1 MESVSLFDWIAGLSP
16 WWWVA
21 FGIALGALEMATG
34 SFFLIWPALAAIA
47 MAINIAI
54 GPSFSGEVIV
64 ILYAGLSIVLTF
76 LGRFMMNRF
85 GDGAAPETTLNQRS
99 AQVVGRRAKVLSHEH
114 GEGVVEIDGVRWKAV
129 WTDTAEQPGELVRID
144 KADGM
149 VLRVSNPT

>member
-21 FGIALGALEMATG
+21 FGIGLGALEMATG

-76 LGRFMMNRF
+76 LGRQGLSQQIVFALWLCF
-85 GDGAAPETTLNQRS
+85 GQIFEKL
-99 AQVVGRRAKVLSHEH
+99 
-114 GEGVVEIDGVRWKAV
+114 W
-129 WTDTAEQPGELVRID
+129 
-144 KADGM
+144 
-149 VLRVSNPT
+149 